1 MISTALQAFM
11 DAPIDWEAFE
21 EVTLALLPD
30 RGEVIEIPCHIH
42 GPKEVSAEEG
52 PESSGAGYV
61 HFPAP
66 QWMKGP

>member
-30 RGEVIEIPCHIH
+30 RGEVIEILRHIH